1 MVNEGSSSSRS
12 IIAFPLGLGLLGVVL
27 ICITGF
33 FSCCYHWD
41 KLRSLFVGSSTV
53 TDSQL
58 STQSSVDVR
67 NNSPPKPIKMPAEA
81 KQEQSMTILM
91 PGDDVPKF
99 VAMPTPLHKGS
110 GYGSQTSNWGSA

>member
-1 MVNEGSSSSRS
+1 MTNEGCSSSRP

-33 FSCCYHWD
+33 FSCCYHWE
-41 KLRSLFVGSSTV
+41 KLRSLLGGSSTV
-53 TDSQL
+53 TDSQI

-67 NNSPPKPIKMPAEA
+67 NSPSKPIKMPEA
-81 KQEQSMTILM
+81 KQDRSMTILM

-99 VAMPTPLHKGS
+99 LAMPTPLPKDS
-110 GYGSQTSNWGSA
+110 G